1 MRIFR
6 IMTLAIAFLTIGCA
20 QAQDL
25 KDILGRLSKRDSAS
39 TSSTASKV
47 GGILGAINKL
57 TGNDKLDY
65 ADLVGSWI
73 YESPAVSFKSDN
85 LMKNAGGIA
94 ASKAVESKIEP
105 YFQKAG
111 ITQLN
116 VTFAEDSTFV
126 MQVKRV
132 KLQGTV
138 EKKGEEDF
146 VFHFKA
152 VGKVNVGQMTA
163 YITEEEPG
171 KISLTFDA
179 SRLISLV
186 DKIAQISGNS
196 SMKAASSLLNGY
208 EGMTVGFALKKK

>member
-6 IMTLAIAFLTIGCA
+6 IITLVIALLTVGCA
-20 QAQDL
+20 QSQDL
-25 KDILGRLSKRDSAS
+25 KDILGKLTKRDSAS
-39 TSSTASKV
+39 ASSTASKV
-47 GGILGAINKL
+47 GGIFGAINKL

-65 ADLVGSWI
+65 SDLVGSWT

-105 YFQKAG
+105 YFQRAG

-138 EKKGEEDF
+138 EKKGKENF

-152 VGKVNVGQMTA
+152 IGKVNVGQMTA

-186 DKIAQISGNS
+186 DKIAQISGNT

-208 EGMTVGFALKKK
+208 DGMTVGFTLKKK

>member
-6 IMTLAIAFLTIGCA
+6 IITLAIALFAVGCA

-25 KDILGRLSKRDSAS
+25 KDILGKMTKRDSAS
-39 TSSTASKV
+39 ASSTASKA
-47 GGILGAINKL
+47 GGIFGAINKL
-57 TGNDKLDY
+57 TGNDKVDY
-65 ADLVGSWI
+65 SDLVGSWA

-138 EKKGEEDF
+138 EKKGKENF

-152 VGKVNVGQMTA
+152 IGKVNVGQMTA

-186 DKIAQISGNS
+186 DKIAQISGNT

-208 EGMTVGFALKKK
+208 DGMTVGFALKKK